1 MNKKTEKHLGQL
13 QLNGVSEYDQQ
24 TEGLP
29 KGMPPLSAITPE
41 TAKLGLPNS
50 DGEHLF
56 NVWLSNG
63 FRTRTGP
70 IKNWKAAIRVWHT
83 NGFFPS
89 QKKQTTKPG
98 ELMSYE
104 ILDDIAKWTAFKKLD
119 VHKLGAEFKEWCEKN
134 KQPKLVASFIKL
146 LNSRL

>member
-1 MNKKTEKHLGQL
+1 MPSKKTQKHMGQL
-13 QLNGVSEYDQQ
+13 QLDGVTVYDEQGQTNGAK
-24 TEGLP
+24 LP

-83 NGFFPS
+83 NG
-89 QKKQTTKPG
+89 
-98 ELMSYE
+98 
-104 ILDDIAKWTAFKKLD
+104 
-119 VHKLGAEFKEWCEKN
+119 
-134 KQPKLVASFIKL
+134 
-146 LNSRL
+146 